1 MAIGV
6 VLASQPRAV
15 VRPAYAAACLA
26 AAVASL
32 AAIAL
37 PLPLPTPGL
46 RTAAL
51 ASAALCVV
59 ALAGLRIGAWPASLL
74 AAGMT
79 CSAALFLEVGP
90 EARSAAL
97 GSLGGTAGIAA
108 VLLFAW
114 GLVEEARRRLG
125 PIAPKVAAAWV
136 AAAGLMAA
144 GLPNF

>member
-1 MAIGV
+1 MAVGV

-32 AAIAL
+32 AAIA
-37 PLPLPTPGL
+37 LPLPTPGL

-136 AAAGLMAA
+136 AAAGMMAA
-144 GLPNF
+144 ALPTL